1 MAMNI
6 TTLSAAMT
14 ASAATKFGAVEA
26 DTFWLMLCGFLVFFM
41 QCGFALLEAGTVRA
55 KNTKN
60 ILLKNLLD
68 ACVGAVIWWVCG
80 FTFAYDYSGNGFIG
94 GAKEPAPGVDGSPSA
109 FLKGVAGSSED
120 TTGYTMAGWFFQ
132 YVFAAA
138 AATIVSGAMAERTA
152 LTGYICYT
160 TIITMFIYPVVVH
173 WVWSGEGWVS
183 AFNSDSFN
191 KGVIDFAG
199 SGVVHMTGGVAA
211 ICGAAIVGPRTG
223 RFDEA
228 KKPLPMPGHSTTLQ
242 VMGTFILWL
251 GWYGFNPG
259 STLGLSAPNYARDAA
274 RVVVCTT
281 LAAAA
286 GGLTVCLLEK
296 LFGDKTWSVGAVC
309 NGILG
314 GLVSITA
321 GCSVTYP
328 WAAFLGG
335 LLGGFVYFGSSKC
348 VLYICKVDDPL
359 DAFAVHGACGFW
371 GVLWAN
377 MMAADVYAYG
387 AGKGLFY
394 GSGDSFVAA
403 IVSLF
408 AEIAWVGGM
417 SILMFFPLKKMGIL
431 RVSAEIEAA
440 GMDVSKHG
448 GSAYES

>member
-1 MAMNI
+1 
-6 TTLSAAMT
+6 
-14 ASAATKFGAVEA
+14 
-26 DTFWLMLCGFLVFFM
+26 
-41 QCGFALLEAGTVRA
+41 
-55 KNTKN
+55 
-60 ILLKNLLD
+60 
-68 ACVGAVIWWVCG
+68 
-80 FTFAYDYSGNGFIG
+80 
-94 GAKEPAPGVDGSPSA
+94 
-109 FLKGVAGSSED
+109 
-120 TTGYTMAGWFFQ
+120 
-132 YVFAAA
+132 
-138 AATIVSGAMAERTA
+138 
-152 LTGYICYT
+152 
-160 TIITMFIYPVVVH
+160 
-173 WVWSGEGWVS
+173 
-183 AFNSDSFN
+183 
-191 KGVIDFAG
+191 
-199 SGVVHMTGGVAA
+199 
-211 ICGAAIVGPRTG
+211 
-223 RFDEA
+223 
-228 KKPLPMPGHSTTLQ
+228 
-242 VMGTFILWL
+242 MGTFILWL

-296 LFGDKTWSVGAVC
+296 LLGDKTWSVGAVC
-309 NGILG
+309 NGILA

-335 LLGGFVYFGSSKC
+335 LLGGFIYFGSSKC
-348 VLYICKVDDPL
+348 VLNICKVDDPL

-403 IVSLF
+403 IVSLM

-448 GSAYES
+448 GSAYTS